1 MSDYSADKKISDLK
15 EFQRAT
21 VAHVMSRFYGEA
33 DQPRFLVA
41 DETGLGKSKVAGGV
55 VAKVYERLQ
64 HERDVK
70 RVDVVYV
77 CSNGA
82 IAKQNLKHLRVTEE
96 EHFAVS
102 DRITMLAK
110 YSGELRRAVKG
121 SRRKGVQKPLN
132 VFAFTPGT
140 SFEKGWRTGKAEER
154 ALLFLILR
162 QELALKGW
170 DEKAAVRIMQATTR
184 DEQNF
189 RLQIARLEAHLE
201 AGAGKYL
208 VDRSIAAAF
217 IKDARS
223 SDHRFIKRFR
233 ILVDDVGRRKTL
245 TETQKT
251 RARVLIGELRGSLA
265 RASIELL
272 EPDLII
278 LDEFQ
283 RFRGL
288 VDVEDVS
295 EAAELAQQ
303 LFGYRDAKVLL
314 LSATPY
320 KPYTLPEE
328 SAAGEEHYRDF
339 LGLLQFLRDD
349 EEWLQS
355 IQQSFSE
362 FREELVE
369 GRDPAE
375 AKATLESML
384 LEVMCRTERPPLA
397 QGQMLSER
405 VSEVADVSEDD
416 LGAFIAL
423 RKLSAELKSPGTVE
437 YWKSAPYF
445 VNFLDG
451 YKMKTRLEDALG
463 DRKREEHVRNLMD
476 QVQLLDRGAI
486 ERYEQVDMGNGR
498 LRELAEQTVDAG
510 LWKLLWMPP
519 SMPYY
524 QLEEPFKSI
533 AEQGATKRLVF
544 SSWTATPTAVAA
556 LLSYEA
562 DRQMF
567 AGSKFRNTATGRE
580 KVGGRLEY
588 SARDSG
594 RSGLSALALFWPHPR
609 LATLTDPLSIARDH
623 PDEMLQRGAIEA
635 VAILRLKGTL
645 CDGSPNMSKRDS
657 GQIWDLFFSTEG
669 ALPVD
674 LAESWPSNRQTVV
687 EALAGG
693 ASADQDQAR
702 TELVRGRKGLSA
714 NVDSAVA
721 LLQERE
727 GMAPGDSAE
736 LRELAELALYAPG
749 NTAWRALDRLI
760 PEGSS
765 VTPKAHWQAAATIAA
780 GVRAKFNSPEAVLL
794 IKQLDSG
801 EDHWRAVLEYCA
813 RGCLQAVLDEYLY
826 HLWGN
831 EGNEKLTD
839 EGLLALATTI
849 QQVLT
854 LPPGPYKAFD
864 PHDHANPIGMSGR
877 FALRYP
883 GKFDEGGAERVREV
897 REAFNSPFWP
907 FVRASTSSG
916 QEGIDFHWWCSAV
929 VHWNV
934 PANPIDFEQRE
945 GRVHRY
951 GGHAIRR
958 NIAQKHRGDALR
970 EGSKNAWDAAY
981 AAADQSSRDLG
992 EFAPFWV
999 YPGDAQIERHLLPYP
1014 LSADIKRA
1022 EQLKKDLALYR
1033 LALGQPRQEDM
1044 LKLIGERED
1053 ADQVAQQQGLDL
1065 RPPAS

>member
-21 VAHVMSRFYGEA
+21 VAHVMGRFYEA

-162 QELALKGW
+162 QELGLKGW
-170 DEKAAVRIMQATTR
+170 DERAALKIMQATTR
-184 DEQNF
+184 LEGTF
-189 RLQIARLEAHLE
+189 RSLIARLEDHLE
-201 AGAGKYL
+201 AGEGKDL
-208 VDRSIAAAF
+208 VDRSIARSF
-217 IKDARS
+217 MRDARR
-223 SDHRFIKRFR
+223 SDHRFIKKFE
-233 ILVDDVGRRKTL
+233 ILLEDVGRSRTL
-245 TETQKT
+245 DEAEKV
-251 RARVLIGELRGSLA
+251 RARDLIGELRGSLA

-303 LFGYRDAKVLL
+303 LFSYRDAKVLL

-328 SAAGEEHYRDF
+328 AAAGEDHYRDF
-339 LGLLQFLRDD
+339 LGLLQFLRND
-349 EEWLQS
+349 EEWLQL
-355 IQQSFSE
+355 IQQTFSE

-369 GRDPAE
+369 GRDPTE
-375 AKATLESML
+375 AKAALESLL
-384 LEVMCRTERPPLA
+384 LEVMCRTERPPSA
-397 QGQMLSER
+397 QSQMLSER
-405 VSEVADVSEDD
+405 VNEVADVSEDD
-416 LGAFIAL
+416 LAAFIAL

-451 YKMKTRLEDALG
+451 YKMKVRLEEALG
-463 DRKREEHVRNLMD
+463 DRKREDHVRTLID

-486 ERYEQVDMGNGR
+486 ERYGQVDMGNGR

-533 AEQGATKRLVF
+533 AQQGVTKRLVF

-567 AGSKFRNTATGRE
+567 AGSTLRNTAAERM
-580 KVGGRLEY
+580 KVHRRLEY
-588 SARDSG
+588 AAGETG
-594 RSGLSALALFWPHPR
+594 RAGLSSLALFWPHPR
-609 LATLTDPLSIARDH
+609 LAAVGDPLSVARTCADRLLH
-623 PDEMLQRGAIEA
+623 RADIEDAVVRALRG
-635 VAILRLKGTL
+635 
-645 CDGSPNMSKRDS
+645 DSPKKSPGGEGGNSA
-657 GQIWDLFFSTEG
+657 QVWDVYLSAPG
-669 ALPVD
+669 ALPGA
-674 LAESWPSNRQTVV
+674 LAVNWPEKRSAVV
-687 EALAGG
+687 EALTGVDDSDDEVDHAEL
-693 ASADQDQAR
+693 ASRD
-702 TELVRGRKGLSA
+702 KGLTA
-714 NVDSAVA
+714 NVDAAVEA
-721 LLQERE
+721 LLE
-727 GMAPGDSAE
+727 APQGLPTDRQQV
-736 LRELAELALYAPG
+736 RELAQLAMHSPG
-749 NTAWRALDRLI
+749 NIAWRALDRI
-760 PEGSS
+760 VVEGGEVTPEG
-765 VTPKAHWQAAATIAA
+765 HWRAAAMIAA
-780 GVRAKFNSPEAVLL
+780 GLRAKFNSPEVIRLL
-794 IKQLDSG
+794 EQRDFAK
-801 EDHWRAVLEYCA
+801 EYWREVLEYCA
-813 RGCLQAVLDEYLY
+813 RGCLQAVLDEYLH

-831 EGNEKLTD
+831 EGDDKLTD
-839 EGLLALATTI
+839 ERLLALATTI

-883 GKFDEGGAERVREV
+883 GKLDEGGAERVREV

-907 FVRASTSSG
+907 FVLASTSSG

-934 PANPIDFEQRE
+934 PVNPIDFEQRE

-958 NIAQKHRGDALR
+958 NIAQKHRSDALR
-970 EGSKNAWDAAY
+970 AGSKNVWDAAY
-981 AAADQSSRDLG
+981 AAADECSRELG

-999 YPGDAQIERHLLPYP
+999 YPGNAQIERHLLPYP
-1014 LSADIKRA
+1014 LSTDIKRA
-1022 EQLKKDLALYR
+1022 GQLKKDLALYR

-1044 LKLIGERED
+1044 LKLIGERDD
-1053 ADQVAQQQGLDL
+1053 AEQVAQQQGLDL
-1065 RPPAS
+1065 RPPSA